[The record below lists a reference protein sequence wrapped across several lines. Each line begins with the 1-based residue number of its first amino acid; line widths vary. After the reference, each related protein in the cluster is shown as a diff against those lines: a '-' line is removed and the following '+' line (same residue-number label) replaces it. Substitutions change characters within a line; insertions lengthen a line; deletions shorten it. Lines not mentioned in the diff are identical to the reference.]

1 MNLPGSLKK
10 HAGPPQA
17 YLCLGGRTGRSEV
30 SRGALKKHV
39 GPSQV
44 FRPLGGRIERS
55 EVFGGALLL
64 LRRMLGIAL
73 LGLAC
78 VAPEAPAQQQATP
91 AADHPAADH
100 LVLPQPLPVL
110 APPAQIEVLGLFW
123 YGCPHCYR
131 LEPKLDAWVRKL
143 PGDASFRRLPA
154 VLTESWRPAAR
165 LHYTLTSVGA
175 LETLHLA
182 VFEAEH
188 ATRTLQVQSRDPE
201 SFADWAARQGISKA
215 TWAEAWNSTAVS
227 EQVGHAEELT
237 RPLRRTGVPALLV
250 DGRYVTTGTMAGSP
264 ERMLE
269 VADRLIAQVRRE
281 RSAR

>member
-1 MNLPGSLKK
+1 MMNVPSSLKK
-10 HAGPPQA
+10 HAGPPQ
-17 YLCLGGRTGRSEV
+17 
-30 SRGALKKHV
+30 
-39 GPSQV
+39 V
-44 FRPLGGRIERS
+44 FRPLGERTERS

-64 LRRMLGIAL
+64 LRRVLGFAL
-73 LGLAC
+73 AGFAF
-78 VAPEAPAQQQATP
+78 VALEAPAQQQATP

-100 LVLPQPLPVL
+100 LLLPQPLPVL

-131 LEPKLDAWVRKL
+131 LEPRLDAWARKL
-143 PGDASFRRLPA
+143 PADTSFRRLPA
-154 VLTESWRPAAR
+154 VLTDSWRPAAR
-165 LHYTLTSVGA
+165 LHYTLAAVGA

-188 ATRTLQVQSRDPE
+188 TTRTLQVQSRDPE
-201 SFADWAARQGISKA
+201 TFADWAAQRGIPKA
-215 TWAEAWNSTAVS
+215 AWTEAWNATAVA
-227 EQVGHAEELT
+227 EQVGHAEEIT
-237 RPLRRTGVPALLV
+237 RPLRRVGVPALVV
-250 DGRYVTTGTMAGSP
+250 DGRYITTATMAGSP

>member
-1 MNLPGSLKK
+1 MMNVPSSLKK

-17 YLCLGGRTGRSEV
+17 FRSLGGRTGRSEV
-30 SRGALKKHV
+30 FRGALKKHV

-44 FRPLGGRIERS
+44 FRPLGGRTERS
-55 EVFGGALLL
+55 EVFGGALFL
-64 LRRMLGIAL
+64 LRRVLGIAL
-73 LGLAC
+73 AGFAC
-78 VAPEAPAQQQATP
+78 VALEAPAQQPATP
-91 AADHPAADH
+91 SADHV
-100 LVLPQPLPVL
+100 VLPQSLPVL

-131 LEPKLDAWVRKL
+131 LEPKLDAWSRKL
-143 PGDASFRRLPA
+143 PADANFRRLPA
-154 VLTESWRPAAR
+154 VLTDSWRPAAR
-165 LHYTLTSVGA
+165 LHYTLGAVGA

-188 ATRTLQVQSRDPE
+188 TTRTLQVQSRDPE
-201 SFADWAARQGISKA
+201 TFADWTARQGIPKA
-215 TWAEAWNSTAVS
+215 TWAEAWNSTAVA
-227 EQVGHAEELT
+227 EQVGHAEEIT
-237 RPLRRTGVPALLV
+237 RPLRRIGVPVLVV